1 MIVTN
6 GDMDDLNSTE
16 ERNRS
21 DRWYALTVAP
31 RHEFRVQEGLASLGK
46 VEAFL
51 PTYQDKRV
59 WSDRT
64 KIIEVPLFAGYVFAR
79 FDSHAA
85 RMHVLRLGGVK
96 SIVGFGSEPL
106 PLPDAEIESVR
117 ALVASGFPVKQWPF
131 LRAGQKVRVEHG
143 PLRGTEGVIVSQKDE
158 WMMVVSIE
166 LLQRSVAVLLDRSV
180 LKAIRSAA

>member
-1 MIVTN
+1 M
-6 GDMDDLNSTE
+6 
-16 ERNRS
+16 

-31 RHEFRVQEGLASLGK
+31 RHEFRVRDGLSSLGQSGV

-51 PTYQDKRV
+51 PTYQDKRL

-64 KIIEVPLFAGYVFAR
+64 KVIDVPLFTGYVFAR
-79 FDSHAA
+79 FDPKAL
-85 RMHVLRLGGVK
+85 RIPVLRLGGVK

-106 PLPDAEIESVR
+106 ALSDGEIESVR
-117 ALVASGFPVKQWPF
+117 SLVASGFPVQQWPF

-143 PLRGTEGVIVSQKDE
+143 PLRGAEGVIVSQKDA

-166 LLQRSVAVLLDRSV
+166 LLQRSVAVALDRSV
-180 LKAIRSAA
+180 LRGIKSAA